1 MFSEAFGP
9 QCGTINGW
17 QSAKALSTSFPP
29 AGRLTLSW
37 GIWRMHQQKTWE
49 NTTPFQ
55 RCESFCLVLSG
66 VLALPPSQP
75 TQAPVKAV
83 SLTDD
88 SSWQNSAHPRNRGAF
103 ASKELDVNQACN
115 FLLPQWKSQW
125 KYWAVN
131 SWWHLVHHFH
141 QILSLMSRGGCVGK
155 EYIAFL
161 ARANCLME
169 ITNAEHAIKDFCVFY
184 PQPCF
189 KIREML
195 TSAQCSAPFSGA
207 HLADDTVLRSL

>member
-1 MFSEAFGP
+1 
-9 QCGTINGW
+9 
-17 QSAKALSTSFPP
+17 
-29 AGRLTLSW
+29 
-37 GIWRMHQQKTWE
+37 MHQQKTWE

-55 RCESFCLVLSG
+55 RCESFRLVLTG
-66 VLALPPSQP
+66 VLALPPPQP
-75 TQAPVKAV
+75 TQASLKAV

-103 ASKELDVNQACN
+103 ASKEFDTNQVSN
-115 FLLPQWKSQW
+115 SLWPQWKSQW
-125 KYWAVN
+125 KCWAVN

-141 QILSLMSRGGCVGK
+141 QTLSRMSRGGCVAE

-161 ARANCLME
+161 AWANCSME
-169 ITNAEHAIKDFCVFY
+169 ITNAEHAVKDLCVFY

-195 TSAQCSAPFSGA
+195 TSSQCSMSFSGA